1 MTDST
6 STLYWSRAP
15 GKFIDKLTGQTPVP
29 TPSQLWAFE
38 GTVRDW
44 YETLVEII
52 VDGANTLYRRNY
64 QQALIVSVSTDLYNF
79 ILCHVPQFKP
89 IGETNIR
96 VTGKPAWL
104 PGTVKGTLLNMT
116 VLLND
121 KLPNNEAK
129 VLLVT
134 DHLCNVRP
142 GIPSDPPE
150 MITIGG
156 ELMQAPV
163 LPEVDIVMLPEVK
176 VIDEITVHVLDMT
189 VL

>member
-15 GKFIDKLTGQTPVP
+15 GKFVDKLTGQTPVP
-29 TPSQLWAFE
+29 TTAQPWIFH
-38 GTVRDW
+38 GTVRNW
-44 YETLVEII
+44 YETLVEVI

-64 QQALIVSVSTDLYNF
+64 QQALIVSASANLYDF

-89 IGETNIR
+89 IGETDIR

-116 VLLND
+116 VLLDD
-121 KLPNNEAK
+121 KLPTNEAK

-134 DHLCNVRP
+134 DHLCIVRP
-142 GIPSDPPE
+142 GIPSDPPK

-163 LPEVDIVMLPEVK
+163 LPEVDIVILPEAK
-176 VIDEITVHVLDMT
+176 VIDEITVHVLDLN